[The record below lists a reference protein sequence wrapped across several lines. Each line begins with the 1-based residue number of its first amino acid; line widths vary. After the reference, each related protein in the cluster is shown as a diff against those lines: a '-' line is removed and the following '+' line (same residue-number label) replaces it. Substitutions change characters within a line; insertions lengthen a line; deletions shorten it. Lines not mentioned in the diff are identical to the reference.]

1 MDMPEHKWF
10 YFKHGRR
17 ASNIEELKTALESID
32 ESEFKHH
39 VNDDRNDFANWV
51 ENVFGEEKLAGRM
64 REVGSKEGIIIMLD
78 DFLSQDN
85 EPPSPPLIIPKE
97 HPKRHHKRVIIPEE
111 NRLNLEPEK
120 EFSFS
125 ENELSGKELPEK
137 EPSEKE
143 LSEKEIKD
151 LVNEAMLVF
160 DRSETGKAEEEEKKD
175 ELEIGEKEGAE
186 ETGETEESEET
197 DAAEEEWAPKHKPRL
212 EIEKPA
218 LEKEPLKKEHH
229 KFMVEEFLYG
239 FIMGLIFGLIMLGV
253 ILQLKVT

>member
-39 VNDDRNDFANWV
+39 VNNDKNDFANWV
-51 ENVFGEEKLAGRM
+51 EDVFGEQKLANSM
-64 REVGSKEGIIIMLD
+64 REASDKGGIIILLD
-78 DFLSQDN
+78 DFLSQNN
-85 EPPSPPLIIPKE
+85 EPPSPSLIIPKE
-97 HPKRHHKRVIIPEE
+97 QPKRRHKRVIIPEE
-111 NRLNLEPEK
+111 NKLDLEPQK
-120 EFSFS
+120 YLSFS
-125 ENELSGKELPEK
+125 DDELSEKELPEK
-137 EPSEKE
+137 EPPEKE

-160 DRSETGKAEEEEKKD
+160 DKSETEKAEEEKKD
-175 ELEIGEKEGAE
+175 ELEIVEKGGTEEAEGI
-186 ETGETEESEET
+186 EESEET
-197 DAAEEEWAPKHKPRL
+197 DAAEEWVPEHKPKL
-212 EIEKPA
+212 EIEKPMM
-218 LEKEPLKKEHH
+218 EKESSKKEPH

-253 ILQLKVT
+253 ILQIRVT